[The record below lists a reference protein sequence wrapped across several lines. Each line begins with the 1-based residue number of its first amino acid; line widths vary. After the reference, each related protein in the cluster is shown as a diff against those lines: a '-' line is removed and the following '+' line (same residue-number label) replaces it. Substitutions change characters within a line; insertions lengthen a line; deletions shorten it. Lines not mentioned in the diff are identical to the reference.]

1 MVEREII
8 EKVEF
13 TRKAGSVKRF
23 HTMTTLVEDRVA
35 IHTYNVMNLVIAL
48 SPNDPSV
55 DLLKSALYHDVT
67 ECLIGD
73 IPTNIKQDNPD
84 LDIAF
89 KKIEEGIEKEHGF
102 HFNLMAEEKLVLKI
116 ADILEGLWYSI
127 EEVERGNF
135 ELKTAVIVYR
145 EKLLKFPEIG
155 EVALSIRQHLVQ
167 RYEVRIN

>member
-1 MVEREII
+1 MVERKII

-13 TRKAGSVKRF
+13 TRKAGAVKRF
-23 HTMTTLVEDRVA
+23 HTMTTLIEDRVS

-48 SPNDPSV
+48 SPNGPSIE
-55 DLLKSALYHDVT
+55 LLKSALYHDVT

-73 IPTNIKQDNPD
+73 IPTNIKQDNPA
-84 LDIAF
+84 LDVAF

-102 HFNLMAEEKLVLKI
+102 QFELTDEEKLILKI

-135 ELKTAVIVYR
+135 ELKTAVEVYLR
-145 EKLLKFPEIG
+145 KLHTLYEIG
-155 EVALSIRQHLVQ
+155 GMETAIQRHLIK
-167 RYEVRIN
+167 RYNERIN